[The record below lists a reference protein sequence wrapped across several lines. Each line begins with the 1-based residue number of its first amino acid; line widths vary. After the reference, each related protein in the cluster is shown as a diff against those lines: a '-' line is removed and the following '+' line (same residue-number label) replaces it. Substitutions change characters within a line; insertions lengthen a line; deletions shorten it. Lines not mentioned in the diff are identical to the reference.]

1 MNYKFPLA
9 LNSVLHRKKSTFVSS
24 DGAGIQPRFSGD
36 RGGEGKKDAR
46 EKHRDYE
53 IDIIL
58 SNVFMRREKKT
69 TPLHIKVLRFILKPK
84 PRFSNVTRTIVT
96 SPPLHISMKQN

>member
-46 EKHRDYE
+46 EKHRG
-53 IDIIL
+53 L
-58 SNVFMRREKKT
+58 
-69 TPLHIKVLRFILKPK
+69 
-84 PRFSNVTRTIVT
+84 
-96 SPPLHISMKQN
+96 